1 MNEQKWHDLQNR
13 AAVHIE
19 EGNPD
24 SRSQLLQELIAEMK
38 ELRAENDRLR
48 KALST
53 ARKQNGSYNH
63 MSTKLKDALYE

>member
-1 MNEQKWHDLQNR
+1 MNEQKWHDLQNKVT
-13 AAVHIE
+13 AHI

-24 SRSQLLQELIAEMK
+24 SCSQLLQELFDEMK

-48 KALST
+48 IALIT
-53 ARKQNGSYNH
+53 ARKQNGNYNH

>member
-1 MNEQKWHDLQNR
+1 MNEQKWHELQNK

-19 EGNPD
+19 GNPD
-24 SRSQLLQELIAEMK
+24 SSSQLLQELIDELK

-48 KALST
+48 KSLNT